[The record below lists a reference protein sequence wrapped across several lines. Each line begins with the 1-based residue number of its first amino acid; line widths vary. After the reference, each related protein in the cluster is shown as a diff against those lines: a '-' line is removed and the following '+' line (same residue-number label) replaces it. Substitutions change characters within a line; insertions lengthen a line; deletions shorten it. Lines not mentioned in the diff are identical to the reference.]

1 MGHYRDTGQCGSYEA
16 KHCYFKKL
24 AQSVGNFINL
34 PWTVAMR
41 HQMLQCYEY
50 SCDASILDLR
60 PEILDLVRM
69 EQCTCNDNDVY
80 TG

>member
-1 MGHYRDTGQCGSYEA
+1 MRYEA
-16 KHCYFKKL
+16 KHSYFKKL

-50 SCDASILDLR
+50 SSDNSIIDR
-60 PEILDLVRM
+60 NPEVGPGKDKD
-69 EQCTCNDNDVY
+69 TCNYHLHVY
-80 TG
+80 VCIIV